1 MNSHPHFISHAALGV
16 VHRRRVIGSVML
28 EALIALGV
36 FTVAILGVMS
46 LQAKMVAST
55 SGAKYRADAAFLATE
70 VVGMMWGDVANLAQ
84 YDSAQC
90 SSYPRCNAW
99 QAKVASY
106 LPKGAATLTVNN
118 GLVTMT
124 LSWTPPNAATSAYTT
139 STSVRL

>member
-1 MNSHPHFISHAALGV
+1 MNSHPHFISHAALGGV
-16 VHRRRVIGSVML
+16 RRRRVIGSVML

-36 FTVAILGVMS
+36 FSVAILGVMS

-99 QAKVASY
+99 RTKVASY

-118 GLVTMT
+118 GLVTVT
-124 LSWTPPNAATSAYTT
+124 LSWTPPNATTSAYTT